1 MVFVTIH
8 TPWPISKGLDR
19 PYLHVYACLFLCFM
33 LALAFLVLGFATLD
47 TLSRFVV
54 VWLCSMPM
62 RPCLNVTIWEMPVAS
77 CIPFPFSASCDDM
90 LTMLVCVTRWLS
102 MHLYMLAYMSM
113 HEPCLLVCH
122 PYFNTVK
129 LWTSD
134 LNLHLSSCEHHILFV
149 FLLVCLL
156 AYTLAFLLCLPCLSR
171 LSALCLFH
179 MLCAPFSYIAC
190 LLVSC
195 ICHYMYTY
203 GVRTYRAKARSPRHK
218 QKGKDE
224 SMSI

>member
-1 MVFVTIH
+1 MLYVCVSLSCSRLCHVWNPQRVCSCVVTFDAHEALSGCNHLGCIA
-8 TPWPISKGLDR
+8 TMPI
-19 PYLHVYACLFLCFM
+19 
-33 LALAFLVLGFATLD
+33 
-47 TLSRFVV
+47 
-54 VWLCSMPM
+54 
-62 RPCLNVTIWEMPVAS
+62 AS
-77 CIPFPFSASCDDM
+77 CIPFPFSTPCDDM

-102 MHLYMLAYMSM
+102 MHLYTLAYMSM

-129 LWTSD
+129 LWTFD

-195 ICHYMYTY
+195 ICHCMYTY
-203 GVRTYRAKARSPRHK
+203 GVRTYRAKAGSPRHK

-224 SMSI
+224 SMSIWAKRLQSIGLGV